1 VPNASG
7 VNRRKKHQKKKEP
20 PFLRKAFKGYGRGTS
35 ATVLRVLGWT
45 VGLWFAYAVL
55 FGDTGLVSIIHMHG
69 MEDELIEEIAE
80 LEAERE
86 DTEALREDLEN
97 DPWTLEKVARE
108 EYGMIKEGE
117 TCYRVEPGQDAEAKE

>member
-1 VPNASG
+1 MPNASG

>member
-108 EYGMIKEGE
+108 EYGMIKDGE